1 MWLYVIVDA
10 AVCGDPNSDLSGA
23 AGRGV
28 VETARQAALA
38 GVDAIQYR
46 DLAADDEEYLAN
58 AQLIAGALADTETT
72 FLIAER
78 PHLFEESLADGLHIG
93 EVFRDIAAA
102 RKIVGPDALLG
113 ASGFDIAKLEAEL
126 GPDFDLDYVSVG
138 PVWSTVSKA
147 DAGAAIGV
155 ERAIDA
161 AAESA
166 WPAMLVGGIKA
177 GNLGEIISAGA
188 DAAGVAGVVLLG
200 EICRADDVAA
210 TVAELKAVLG

>member
-10 AVCGDPNSDLSGA
+10 AVCGDPNSDTDGA

-46 DLAADDEEYLAN
+46 DLAANDEDYLAT

-72 FLIAER
+72 FLISER

-93 EVFRDIAAA
+93 EVFRDIEAA

-166 WPAMLVGGIKA
+166 WPAMLVGGITA
-177 GNLGEIISAGA
+177 ANVGEIIAACA

-200 EICRADDVAA
+200 EICRADDISSTVAA
-210 TVAELKAVLG
+210 IKAVLG

>member
-10 AVCGDPNSDLSGA
+10 AVCGDPNSDLDGA

-46 DLAADDEEYLAN
+46 DLAAEDEDYLAT

-93 EVFRDIAAA
+93 EVYRDVAKA

-113 ASGFDIAKLEAEL
+113 ASGFDIGALETEL

-138 PVWSTVSKA
+138 PVWATTSKA
-147 DAGAAIGV
+147 DAGSAIGV
-155 ERAIDA
+155 ERSIDA

-177 GNLGEIISAGA
+177 SNLGEIISAGA

-210 TVAELKAVLG
+210 TVASLKAVLG